1 MRNRLILLFFLISTI
16 TKAQLLYK
24 GGISAAYSMQKNWN
38 ENQTSFITL
47 QTGWLVDYRKDKE
60 GSHTFHHLNTEVS
73 YIYYPD
79 SIWKTNTDYLKLNL
93 QWNKKKTSKWES
105 NTSLFF
111 ATRYLNKYSTR
122 NSNHYWQEG
131 FLNPMELA
139 FSYGWKRGLFKR
151 SSLCISFSTLRLLV
165 TPASRL
171 STKNETTLKLKNNTS
186 ITGQY
191 GFQAQ
196 SFINEMFCNER
207 VHWINDSRIY
217 INQLSEKGVL
227 FDMHNILAIRIYKY
241 LEIRVD
247 SKLQY
252 DYQLSNRL
260 RFKQEALLGFYYS
273 NSKRKT
279 NSD

>member
-1 MRNRLILLFFLISTI
+1 MLHRIILLLII
-16 TKAQLLYK
+16 TVKANAQLNFK
-24 GGISAAYSMQKNWN
+24 GGLSAAYNMQKNWN
-38 ENQTSFITL
+38 GNQASFITF
-47 QTGWLVDYRKDKE
+47 QTGWLIDYRRDKE
-60 GSHTFHHLNTEVS
+60 CSHTFHHLNTEVS

-93 QWNKKKTSKWES
+93 QWNKKKTSKLES
-105 NTSLFF
+105 NTSLYF
-111 ATRYLNKYSTR
+111 ATRYLNKYSSR
-122 NSNHYWQEG
+122 KYDNYWQEG

-171 STKNETTLKLKNNTS
+171 STKSETTLKLKNNTS
-186 ITGQY
+186 IAGQY

-196 SFINEMFCNER
+196 SFINEMFYNER

-217 INQLSEKGVL
+217 INQLSQKGVL
-227 FDMHNILAIRIYKY
+227 FDMHNILAIRIYKS

-252 DYQLSNRL
+252 DYQLSNKL
-260 RFKQEALLGFYYS
+260 MFKQEALLGFYYS
-273 NSKRKT
+273 NNKPKT
-279 NSD
+279 NHD

>member
-1 MRNRLILLFFLISTI
+1 MPVI
-16 TKAQLLYK
+16 TEAQLLYK

-38 ENQTSFITL
+38 ENHTSFITL

-60 GSHTFHHLNTEVS
+60 GLQTFHHLNTEVS

-93 QWNKKKTSKWES
+93 QWNKKKTNKWES

-111 ATRYLNKYSTR
+111 ATRYLNKYNTR
-122 NSNHYWQEG
+122 NANNYWQEG

-151 SSLCISFSTLRLLV
+151 SSLSISFSTLRLLV

-171 STKNETTLKLKNNTS
+171 STKSETTLKLKNNTS
-186 ITGQY
+186 ISGQY

-196 SFINEMFCNER
+196 SFINEMFYNDR

-227 FDMHNILAIRIYKY
+227 FDMHNILAIKLYKY

-252 DYQLSNRL
+252 DYQLSNKL

-273 NSKRKT
+273 NSKPKS